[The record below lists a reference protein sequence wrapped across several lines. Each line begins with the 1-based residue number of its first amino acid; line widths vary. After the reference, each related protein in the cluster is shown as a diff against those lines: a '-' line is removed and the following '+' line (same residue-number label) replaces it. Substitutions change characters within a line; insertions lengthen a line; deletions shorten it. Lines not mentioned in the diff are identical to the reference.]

1 MNKIKWYM
9 SHNAAVRVFQRAVRG
24 YDYRAVEDPA
34 EWLSA
39 TLPLVL
45 RELADKT
52 TGYPQSLNTVEN
64 QLDEVEA
71 GGYDNM
77 MNIWRS
83 TLRFIAAG
91 IENACY
97 DTRRVENPVRQA
109 GSDKWIAFE
118 EQYERARLTT
128 LKTALNS
135 LATYWDHI
143 SV

>member
-1 MNKIKWYM
+1 MNRIRWYL
-9 SHNAAVRVFQRAVRG
+9 SHNAVVRVCQRAVRG

-39 TLPLVL
+39 TLPSVL
-45 RELADKT
+45 RELADNT
-52 TGYPQSLNTVEN
+52 TGYPQSLHTVEN

-91 IENACY
+91 VENACY

-109 GSDKWIAFE
+109 GSDEWIAFE
-118 EQYERARLTT
+118 EQYERARLPT

-135 LATYWDHI
+135 LAAYWDHL